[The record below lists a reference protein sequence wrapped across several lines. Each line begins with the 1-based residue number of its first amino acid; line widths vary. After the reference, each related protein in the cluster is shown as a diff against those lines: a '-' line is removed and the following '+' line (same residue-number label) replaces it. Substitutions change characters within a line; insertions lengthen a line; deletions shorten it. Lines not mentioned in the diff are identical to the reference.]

1 MTRERIPDEV
11 KRFILVS
18 IPSVPFLEALLLLR
32 SEPGSEWNSSRV
44 AKRLYI
50 VERTASEILAN
61 LHAIGILRS
70 PEHDPLSYCYDPN
83 SSELRA
89 IIDRVATTYAG
100 NLVEVT
106 NLIHAKGGVN
116 NKAQKFADAFKW
128 RKDS

>member
-1 MTRERIPDEV
+1 MARERIPDEV

-18 IPSVPFLEALLLLR
+18 IPSVPFLEAMLLLR
-32 SEPGSEWNSSRV
+32 SEAESEWTSIRV

-50 VERTASEILAN
+50 LEKKASEILAD
-61 LHAIGILRS
+61 LHAIGILRCAG
-70 PEHDPLSYCYDPN
+70 HDPLSYRYDPD

-89 IIDRVATTYAG
+89 IIDRAAATYAG

-106 NLIHAKGGVN
+106 NLIHGKGGN
-116 NKAQKFADAFKW
+116 NKAQRLADAFKW

>member
-1 MTRERIPDEV
+1 MAGAQIPDEV

-18 IPSVPFLEALLLLR
+18 IPSVPFLEAMLLLR
-32 SEPGSEWNSSRV
+32 SETESEWTGHRV
-44 AKRLYI
+44 ARRLYI
-50 VERTASEILAN
+50 LEKTAGEILAD
-61 LHAIGILRS
+61 LHAIGILTLSGR
-70 PEHDPLSYCYDPN
+70 DPLSYRFGPD

-89 IIDRVATTYAG
+89 LIDRVAATYAA

-106 NLIHAKGGVN
+106 NLIHGKGGN